1 MTHTTHDHIDAGGH
15 VTTSIDQ
22 TSGKADQAKE
32 QASQVG
38 GAAAQQA
45 GAVAGTAKE
54 QAGQVVSDARTHAQD
69 LMGQTTAQVG
79 AQADEQTQRLSG
91 NLRTLSEQFGTMASS
106 GEPGSTA
113 RTLVDEASRRAAD
126 LSSYLDGRQFG
137 QIVNDVKGFAR
148 RRPGTF
154 ILGSAVAGLM
164 VGRLGRAVKDAP
176 DSTDVA
182 APGTPAAGQPATPAA
197 YPVGSETVTRE
208 FTTESDA
215 VAPTAAPL
223 GGEWA

>member
-1 MTHTTHDHIDAGGH
+1 
-15 VTTSIDQ
+15 VSTSIDE

-54 QAGQVVSDARTHAQD
+54 QAGQVVSDARAHAQD
-69 LMGQTTAQVG
+69 LMDQTTSQVG

-91 NLRTLSEQFGTMASS
+91 NLKTLSEHFSTMASS

-113 RTLVDEASRRAAD
+113 HTLVDEASRRTKD
-126 LSSYLDGRQFG
+126 LSSYLDGREVG
-137 QIVNDVKGFAR
+137 EIINDVKGFAR
-148 RRPGTF
+148 RRPGAF
-154 ILGSAVAGLM
+154 ILGSAVAGLT

-176 DSTDVA
+176 ESKD
-182 APGTPAAGQPATPAA
+182 GTASVTPVAGQPTTPAA
-197 YPVGSETVTRE
+197 YPVRTETVVGE
-208 FTTESDA
+208 FNAE
-215 VAPTAAPL
+215 PTAVVPTATPV

>member
-1 MTHTTHDHIDAGGH
+1 
-15 VTTSIDQ
+15 VTTSIDE

-45 GAVAGTAKE
+45 GAVAGTAKG
-54 QAGQVVSDARTHAQD
+54 QAGQVVSDARAHAQD
-69 LMGQTTAQVG
+69 LMGQTTSQLG

-91 NLRTLSEQFGTMASS
+91 NLKTLSEHFSTMASS

-113 RTLVDEASRRAAD
+113 HTLVDEASRRSAD

-137 QIVNDVKGFAR
+137 GIINDVKDFAR
-148 RRPGTF
+148 RRPGAF

-176 DSTDVA
+176 DTKDGA
-182 APGTPAAGQPATPAA
+182 APDTPAVGHPATPTA
-197 YPVGSETVTRE
+197 YPVETQAVT
-208 FTTESDA
+208 FTTEPTA
-215 VAPTAAPL
+215 VVPTAAPV

>member
-1 MTHTTHDHIDAGGH
+1 
-15 VTTSIDQ
+15 VSTSIDE

-54 QAGQVVSDARTHAQD
+54 QAGQVVSDARAHAQD
-69 LMGQTTAQVG
+69 LIGQTTSQVG

-91 NLRTLSEQFGTMASS
+91 NLKTLSEHFSTMASS

-113 RTLVDEASRRAAD
+113 HTLVDEASRRTAD

-137 QIVNDVKGFAR
+137 DIVNDVKGFAR
-148 RRPGTF
+148 QRPGAF

-176 DSTDVA
+176 DSQDDDVSDPRA
-182 APGTPAAGQPATPAA
+182 MGQPDTPAA
-197 YPVGSETVTRE
+197 YPVGTETVTRE
-208 FTTESDA
+208 FTTRPTA
-215 VAPTAAPL
+215 VVPTAAPV